1 MAPGAL
7 AQVLSDLPNTF
18 NPRLLIGFDS
28 SDDACVY
35 KVSDDTALISTV
47 DFFPPM
53 VDDPYL
59 FGQIAAANAL
69 SDVYAMGG
77 TPTLAMNLLCFP
89 NCLDVSVAEEILRG
103 GADKAKEAG
112 CTIAG
117 GHTITDDEPKYGMC
131 VMGFARPDEVL
142 ANGGARPGDALV
154 LTKRV
159 GSGLLNTAVKGELLE
174 QSELGDLY
182 REMSTLNKYAAEVA
196 RDFDVHGCT
205 DVTGFGL
212 AGHLCEMAE
221 GAGVTVR
228 LSYSAVPL
236 FDSAADMARMGIVP
250 GGAYRNEDYFG
261 DRVKVDEGLA
271 EEVPEVVFDPQ
282 SSGGLMF
289 ALPPEQADE
298 LVARIRATGVSA
310 ARVGEFVAR
319 GEGEPFVRVV
329 A

>member
-18 NPRLLIGFDS
+18 SPRLLIGYDG

-103 GADKAKEAG
+103 GASKAMEAG

-131 VMGFARPDEVL
+131 VMGFAHPDRVL
-142 ANGGARPGDALV
+142 ANAGARVGDALV

-221 GAGVTVR
+221 GAGVTAC

-236 FDSAADMARMGIVP
+236 FNSAAQMAHMGIVP
-250 GGAYRNEDYFG
+250 GGTYRNEDYFK
-261 DRVKVDEGLA
+261 DRVLVGEGLP
-271 EEVPEVVFDPQ
+271 EEAPEVVFDPQ

-289 ALPPEQADE
+289 ALPPEQADD
-298 LVARIRATGVSA
+298 LVERIRATGVSA
-310 ARVGEFVAR
+310 ARVGEFVTR
-319 GEGEPFVRVV
+319 GEGDPFVRVV
-329 A
+329 K

>member
-18 NPRLLIGFDS
+18 NPRLLIGYDG

-103 GADKAKEAG
+103 GASKAMEAG

-131 VMGFARPDEVL
+131 VMGFAHPDRVL
-142 ANGGARPGDALV
+142 ANAGARAGDALV

-182 REMSTLNKYAAEVA
+182 REMSTLNKYAAEAA

-221 GAGVTVR
+221 GAGVTAC

-250 GGAYRNEDYFG
+250 GGAYRNEDYFR

-298 LVARIRATGVSA
+298 LVERIRATGVSA

>member
-18 NPRLLIGFDS
+18 NPRLLIGYDG

-35 KVSDDTALISTV
+35 KVSDDMALISTV

-89 NCLDVSVAEEILRG
+89 SCLDVSVAEEILRG
-103 GADKAKEAG
+103 GASKAMEAG

-131 VMGFARPDEVL
+131 VMGFAHPDRVL
-142 ANGGARPGDALV
+142 ANAGARPGDALV

-182 REMSTLNKYAAEVA
+182 REMSTLNKYAAEAA

-221 GAGVTVR
+221 GAGAAAC

-236 FDSAADMARMGIVP
+236 FDSAAEMARMGIVP
-250 GGAYRNEDYFG
+250 GGTYRNEDYFT
-261 DRVKVDEGLA
+261 DRVSLDDGLP
-271 EEVPEVVFDPQ
+271 EEALEVVFDPQ

-289 ALPPEQADE
+289 ALPPEQAGG
-298 LVARIRATGVSA
+298 LVERIRATGVSA
-310 ARVGEFVAR
+310 ARVGEFVTR
-319 GEGEPFVRVV
+319 GEGEPHVRVV
-329 A
+329 K